1 MRTINTSGIT
11 PQRKI
16 IGTNDKYGNS
26 GIKNQQG
33 STVILY
39 DTLPLDGRT
48 EFRFFEGSAQR
59 NFPLSNTGSQGNQL
73 GVGSSM
79 TVERAYLSVILYD
92 ADGVIDEIQP
102 LQTSGSYPLSVL
114 LGEFGFSVANSDVIK
129 KVPVLSWLPQ
139 FNKNAENE
147 LNTSFDFDTQ
157 VVIPPLLEFVAT
169 VRIPQYVLAPL
180 QNIALRL
187 TIEGAG
193 AIIAPRATF

>member
-1 MRTINTSGIT
+1 MRTFNTSGIT

-16 IGTNDKYGNS
+16 IGTNDKFGNS

-48 EFRFFEGSAQR
+48 EFRFFEGSGQR

-79 TVERAYLSVILYD
+79 TVERAYLALVYKD
-92 ADGVIDEIQP
+92 ADGVINDVV
-102 LQTSGSYPLSVL
+102 SVETGASPTAII
-114 LGEFGFSVANSDVIK
+114 LGEFGFQVANSDVIK
-129 KVPVLSWLPQ
+129 KVPILSWLPQ
-139 FNKNAENE
+139 FNKNAENQ

-157 VVIPPLLEFVAT
+157 VVVPPLLEYVAT
-169 VRIPQYVLAPL
+169 IRVPQYVLPVGVD
-180 QNIALRL
+180 ISLRL